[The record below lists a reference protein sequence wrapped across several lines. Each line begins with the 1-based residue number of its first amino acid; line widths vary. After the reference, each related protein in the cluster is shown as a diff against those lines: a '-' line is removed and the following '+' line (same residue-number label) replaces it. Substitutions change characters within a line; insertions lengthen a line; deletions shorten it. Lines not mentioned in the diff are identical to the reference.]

1 MTTEQIELARAA
13 ASLTVEDFRYLKEHG
28 MIQASEAPCE
38 ANTQVTRTQGEPEP
52 DDKQKIQKKH
62 KRKRRTVRHEWPE
75 IGQILEAD
83 YEGVH
88 YEVEVIAAPRYRS
101 GKAVRILT
109 GPGAGRTCRSL
120 SGAMLKATEAQR
132 KEQGLAK
139 KGVANGWDFWEV
151 EHEQNN

>member
-1 MTTEQIELARAA
+1 MDREEKKLAEAA
-13 ASLTVEDFRYLKEHG
+13 ASLTLQDFRYLQEHG
-28 MIQASEAPCE
+28 MVPDHVDQAALGEDRKSASC
-38 ANTQVTRTQGEPEP
+38 AATR
-52 DDKQKIQKKH
+52 KAKKG
-62 KRKRRTVRHEWPE
+62 RKRRHVKHEWPE
-75 IGQILEAD
+75 VGTILEAD
-83 YEGVH
+83 YHSVH
-88 YEVEVIAAPRYRS
+88 YEAEVIAAPRYRS

-132 KEQGLAK
+132 KEQGLGK

>member
-1 MTTEQIELARAA
+1 MEREETTLAKAA
-13 ASLTVEDFRYLKEHG
+13 ASLTVEDFKYLQEHG
-28 MIQASEAPCE
+28 LIPDHPQEAAQPLNSHVTVTQEKRNSEP
-38 ANTQVTRTQGEPEP
+38 
-52 DDKQKIQKKH
+52 KK
-62 KRKRRTVRHEWPE
+62 KRRRVEHEWPE

-101 GKAVRILT
+101 GKAVSILT
-109 GPGAGRTCRSL
+109 GPAAGQVSRSL

-132 KEQGLAK
+132 KEQGLGK